1 MRSSAAKKET
11 TAEPIKAKTVSVAEL
26 LKRHSDLTLRISF
39 IESIVEMC
47 TESFSYHDGL
57 EPKNLVLTQ
66 DGRRVPSDVVD
77 SILNEITKTMLK
89 PAQDELRKI
98 SSIKVTNDN

>member
-1 MRSSAAKKET
+1 MRSSAAKKEPVVET
-11 TAEPIKAKTVSVAEL
+11 PKTKTVSVSDL

-39 IESIVEMC
+39 IESILEMC

-66 DGRRVPSDVVD
+66 DGRRVPNDVVD
-77 SILNEITKTMLK
+77 TILNEITKTMLK

>member
-1 MRSSAAKKET
+1 MRSSAAKKEAVLEKPKT
-11 TAEPIKAKTVSVAEL
+11 TSVSEL
-26 LKRHSDLTLRISF
+26 LKRHSDLTLRIAF
-39 IESIVEMC
+39 IESILEIC

-77 SILNEITKTMLK
+77 TILNEITKTMLK
-89 PAQDELRKI
+89 PSQDELRKI
-98 SSIKVTNDN
+98 SSIKVINENS